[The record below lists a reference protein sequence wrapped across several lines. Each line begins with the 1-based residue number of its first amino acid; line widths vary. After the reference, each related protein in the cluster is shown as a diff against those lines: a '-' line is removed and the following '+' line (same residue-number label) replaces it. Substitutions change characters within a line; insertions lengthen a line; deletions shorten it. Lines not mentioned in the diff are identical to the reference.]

1 MQCKRQKA
9 MQRFIYHGA
18 QKILYYI
25 RVGPESIASA
35 ALK

>member
-9 MQRFIYHGA
+9 MQKSYISWSTKN
-18 QKILYYI
+18 KILI
-25 RVGPESIASA
+25 RVGSESIASA